1 MMISARSGSAFV
13 MAKGVMAL
21 FLIVSCIMGQ
31 VSSFSTTP
39 HHLFNPTSK
48 TTMPFRY
55 SQLYMDRSCPTRRRL
70 RRPLDVLSKPSWR
83 HYSAPSNN
91 NSLHH
96 HDDDD
101 DVGQTTTTTQL
112 SSSSS
117 SSSSS
122 KWPRILTAIISIA
135 AVACLPMAAHAA
147 ISTDHHHGGGLTLL
161 ASSIMA
167 GGGGATELASSTS
180 TWVKSLSETGFYQ
193 AFSLVFLSEIGDK
206 TFFMAGLL
214 AIQTSKVTSFLGSMA
229 ALAIMTFISVLIGQV
244 FHAVPSGLS
253 QGIPI
258 DDVAAVLAFA
268 FFGIKTLKDAIAMG
282 ESSVMEE
289 ELEEAEETV
298 DESNVSKSTTKW

>member
-1 MMISARSGSAFV
+1 
-13 MAKGVMAL
+13 
-21 FLIVSCIMGQ
+21 
-31 VSSFSTTP
+31 
-39 HHLFNPTSK
+39 
-48 TTMPFRY
+48 MPFRY

-101 DVGQTTTTTQL
+101 AGQTTTTTTTQL
-112 SSSSS
+112 SS

-147 ISTDHHHGGGLTLL
+147 ISTDHHHHGGGGGLTLL

-167 GGGGATELASSTS
+167 GGGGATELAPSTS

-193 AFSLVFLSEIGDK
+193 AFSLVFVSEIGDK

-229 ALAIMTFISVLIGQV
+229 ALAIMTLISVLIGQV